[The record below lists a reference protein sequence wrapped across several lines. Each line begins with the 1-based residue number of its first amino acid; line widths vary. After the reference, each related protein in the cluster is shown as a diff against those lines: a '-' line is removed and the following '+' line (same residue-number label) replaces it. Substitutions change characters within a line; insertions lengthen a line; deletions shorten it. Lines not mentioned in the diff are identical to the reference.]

1 MAISSRIRTALAV
14 MTAVLLSARPVY
26 AEDIEIYLVAGS
38 ESGGAN
44 VLLLIDNSG
53 GTNRRFPGTSYS
65 SGGKTID
72 EIAYAL
78 DLVLGGL
85 AGATRLG
92 VASQL
97 AGGDNGGAI
106 NYPVKQIDE
115 KSAPVGTARVVSPQ
129 GDAFQWMNVPSVPL
143 AVNDPS
149 VSWQPFPNLTDAPDA
164 AGDNMLMPMP
174 SILSTGSS
182 ENVIG
187 FQLAGLNVPRY
198 AKISKATLTMRSPSA
213 NKGATSSFN
222 VRMAY
227 EKTKNPLPFSAA
239 ASFPARSNWSVPF
252 DNSGSSFNAKGGLNA
267 GVITIDV
274 TNVVQDAVSYPT
286 WCGGQTLSMMIQGT
300 SIPIGD
306 VPQVYSFRAEDA
318 TGSRLGATELNVE
331 WDTSGTVGP
340 ALPVT
345 DDEFSCMG
353 NLVIGLASDS
363 DDGTATTT
371 GGNLQLNNKVMEI
384 KEVTS
389 GAKSLRG
396 IYIAGARFQ
405 GVGFPAGT
413 RVGRA
418 QLTGRILSATGAP
431 ATMLV
436 RPMLGDT
443 PAFSTGAD
451 ISGRTLGTK
460 SVTVPGAVGNFSV
473 DIKDLVQEI
482 FSSPGWSAGGAIGL
496 RFDRAAGSLIGL
508 HDLNNGAASALL
520 LTLDVLAPKPGNFAT
535 SFSRREDMAAAIAAF
550 SNATGGG
557 KNKPA
562 SAYAEAATYML
573 GELAIYGK
581 TFSHE
586 EAFVSKNRSNPYLSP
601 TAAYDECGGNHIIL
615 VTHAESAGES
625 FKPAIDAITGNSQ
638 CPGDANTDAWA
649 CSTVLAKYL
658 ADGAN
663 NALGIN
669 VQTHTIAFAP
679 QKAETYAGLRAV
691 ADAGNGEYRESKDA
705 LELAKVLSDVINK
718 LTTTDASM
726 AAPGVAVNQ
735 LNRFRH
741 LDQLYYAL
749 FRPSFETRWQG
760 NLKRY
765 RLDFDT
771 QQIVDENNNPA
782 VDSETGFFKENSNSW
797 WGEFD
802 GVDLNDGQNV
812 AMGGTR
818 QELIDGRLTLRRL
831 LLAETSPAAGG
842 SDNAL
847 AAPAGVTPKLVQAL
861 TDITTAQMGS
871 PATLTPAERQRRLDM
886 LLYGWGDPL
895 HTEPRLINYGFS
907 GTFEEAMKD
916 DSKQDNTV
924 FVSTND
930 GMLLA
935 VDPKT
940 GEELFALMPHEEAL
954 KTEKRYLS
962 NPHDDELAKKLPELD
977 AADPQRSTYGLDG
990 GITVWRRAKTDGSGE
1005 PEHVFLYLGQR
1016 RGGNAYYAVNATDR
1030 SNPKLMWKIQGG
1042 AAPFNKLGQTWSQ
1055 PTLAQIMLNGQ
1066 PVPVLVFGGGYSPAD
1081 HDATGVVSGGD
1092 TVGNAIYIVNA
1103 FNGEH
1108 IWSVSRSGETAT
1120 NADMKW
1126 AISSAPAVV
1135 DINFDG
1141 VIDYIYAADLGGQV
1155 FRVDMDIENS
1165 GPGDLAKR
1173 VVTLAKLGTS
1183 DAGGI
1188 SNHRRFH
1195 ASPVVALSQREGGDE
1210 FLQVALGSGYRSHP
1224 LNMDTQNY
1232 IFMIDDTDALKD
1244 TSSAPVTRA
1253 NMVDVTTNLSPDPS
1267 LFDSKRGWFIQLE
1280 NGEKVL
1286 SSGVVSNGTLFMS
1299 SYLPESAF
1307 VNKCQRVVGSSRL
1320 YAMGLLD
1327 GAPTVDLDNDGNVDR
1342 SVDLTLPGLPPSPQL
1357 LLDGTGDQVLLIGT
1371 AALSGGKVGG
1381 GKGVRKTRWFEVP
1394 TEQAAD
1400 EELLKA
1406 MGNSGNLK

>member
-1 MAISSRIRTALAV
+1 MAISSRVRVALAI
-14 MTAVLLSARPVY
+14 MAAVLLSARPVY
-26 AEDIEIYLVAGS
+26 AEDIEIYLVSGE

-44 VLLLIDNSG
+44 ILLLIDNSG
-53 GTNRRFPGTSYS
+53 GTNRRFPGQAFSQ
-65 SGGKTID
+65 GGKTID
-72 EIAYAL
+72 EISYAL
-78 DLVLGGL
+78 NLVLGGL
-85 AGATRLG
+85 AGNMRLG

-115 KSAPVGTARVVSPQ
+115 KSAPVGTGRVTSPQ
-129 GDAFQWMNVPSVPL
+129 GDAYQYMQVPAVPM
-143 AVNDPS
+143 AVNDPA
-149 VSWQPFPNLTDAPDA
+149 VVWKPFPNLTDSPDA
-164 AGDNMLMPMP
+164 GSDNMLLPMP
-174 SILSTGSS
+174 SILSTGGD

-187 FQLAGLNVPRY
+187 FQLTGLNVPRY
-198 AKISKATLTMRSPSA
+198 AKISKATLTMRTPSP
-213 NKGATSSFN
+213 NKGATSSFD

-227 EKTKNPLPFSAA
+227 ERIKNPLPFSAA
-239 ASFPARSNWSVPF
+239 ADFPARSNWSVPF
-252 DNSGSSFNAKGGLNA
+252 DNGGSSFNAKGGLNA

-274 TNVVQDAVSYPT
+274 TNVIQDAVSYST

-318 TGSRLGATELNVE
+318 AGARLGLTEVNVV
-331 WDTSGTVGP
+331 WDTSSTVGV
-340 ALPVT
+340 ANPVT
-345 DDEFSCMG
+345 DEQFSCMG
-353 NLVIGLASDS
+353 NIVIGLASDS
-363 DDGTATTT
+363 DDGTETTT
-371 GGNLQLNNKVMEI
+371 GTNLQLANPVMEI
-384 KEVTS
+384 KEVTG

-396 IYIAGARFQ
+396 NYVAGARFQ

-413 RVGRA
+413 RIGRA
-418 QLTGRILSATGAP
+418 QLTGRILSATGSP
-431 ATMLV
+431 AAMLV

-443 PAFSTGAD
+443 PAFSGGGV
-451 ISGRTLGTK
+451 ISGRLLGTK
-460 SVTVPGAVGNFSV
+460 SVTVPATVGNFSV
-473 DIKDLVQEI
+473 DIKDLVQEVLG
-482 FSSPGWSAGGAIGL
+482 SPGWAAGGAVGL
-496 RFDRAAGSLIGL
+496 RFDRAAGSLVGL
-508 HDLNNGAASALL
+508 HDRNNGGASALV
-520 LTLDVLAPKPGNFAT
+520 LTLDVLAPKPGNFAS
-535 SFSRREDMAAAIAAF
+535 SFSRREDMAKAIAAF

-573 GELAIYGK
+573 GKSAIFGK
-581 TFSHE
+581 AFSHE
-586 EAFVSKNRSNPYLSP
+586 EAFVSKSRANPYLLP

-625 FKPAIDAITGNSQ
+625 FKPAIDAITGNTQ
-638 CPGDANTDAWA
+638 CPGDANSDAWA

-658 ADGAN
+658 SDGAN
-663 NALGIN
+663 NSLGIN

-679 QKAETYAGLRAV
+679 QKEETIRGLEAIAE
-691 ADAGNGEYRESKDA
+691 AGNGESEKSEDA
-705 LELAKVLSDVINK
+705 LELAKVLSKLIND
-718 LTTTDASM
+718 LTTTDAAM

-749 FRPSFETRWQG
+749 FRPSFDTRWQG

-765 RLDFDT
+765 RLDFAT

-782 VDSETGFFKENSNSW
+782 VDPTTGFFKEDSNSW

-812 AMGGTR
+812 ALGGAR
-818 QELIDGRLTLRRL
+818 QELKDGRVTPRRL

-842 SDNAL
+842 TDKDLST
-847 AAPAGVTPKLVQAL
+847 PAGVTPKLVQAL
-861 TDITTAQMGS
+861 TDITPLQMGS
-871 PATLTPAERQRRLDM
+871 PLTLTPALLQRRLDL

-895 HTEPRLINYGFS
+895 HSEPRLINYGFS
-907 GTFEEAMKD
+907 GTFEEAMLD

-935 VDPKT
+935 IEPKT
-940 GEELFALMPHEEAL
+940 GEELFAFIPHEEAL

-962 NPHDDELAKKLPELD
+962 SPKEDEAASKLPELD
-977 AADPQRSTYGLDG
+977 PADPQRSTYGLDG

-1005 PEHVFLYLGQR
+1005 PEHVFLYLSQR
-1016 RGGNAYYAVNATDR
+1016 RGGNAYYAMNVTDR
-1030 SNPKLMWKIQGG
+1030 SAPKLMWKIQGG

-1055 PTLAQIMLNGQ
+1055 PTLAQIVLGGDR
-1066 PVPVLVFGGGYSPAD
+1066 VPVLIFGGGYSPAD
-1081 HDATGVVSGGD
+1081 HDPVGTVSTGD
-1092 TVGNAIYIVNA
+1092 AVGNAIYIVNA

-1108 IWSVSRSGETAT
+1108 IWSVSRSGETVAH
-1120 NADMKW
+1120 ADMKW
-1126 AISSAPAVV
+1126 AISSAPSVV

-1141 VIDYIYAADLGGQV
+1141 VIDYIYTADLGGQV
-1155 FRVDMDIENS
+1155 FRIDLNSENT
-1165 GPGDLAKR
+1165 GTGDLAKR

-1183 DAGGI
+1183 NAAGI

-1195 ASPVVALSQREGGDE
+1195 ASPVVALSKRETGDE

-1224 LNMDTQNY
+1224 LNMDTDDY
-1232 IFMIDDTDALKD
+1232 IFMIDDTDVLQD

-1253 NMVDVTTNLSPDPS
+1253 DMVDVTTNLSPAAS
-1267 LFDSKRGWFIQLE
+1267 LFDTKRGWFIELE

-1286 SSGVVSNGTLFMS
+1286 SSGVISNGTLFMS

-1327 GAPTVDLDNDGNVDR
+1327 GAPTVDLDNDGSVDR
-1342 SVDLTLPGLPPSPQL
+1342 SVDLVLPGLPPSPQL